1 MMRSAATAA
10 GSAGRALADIG
21 GNAVALLCL
30 AFARAR
36 QRRAL
41 AELDEHLLHDI
52 GRTKEEARREAAK
65 PAWRG

>member
-1 MMRSAATAA
+1 MAVATAA

-21 GNAVALLCL
+21 ANAFARLCL
-30 AFARAR
+30 AFARSR

-41 AELDEHLLHDI
+41 AELDERLLRDI
-52 GRTKEEARREAAK
+52 GRTAEEARREAAK